1 MGNRPVTFRRRAVP
15 IVVKGMKRLLA
26 TAVLAGILSACAGIG
41 AAGLA
46 KSETPQQSLTTT
58 GKAMS
63 ALKSVRFDAHGTVE
77 VALPQAL
84 VDQLKAKG
92 GTQTGFL
99 SSKMSV
105 ALSIM
110 GAAQRPDRFQATVSA
125 KLGGLT
131 IQTEVV
137 AASGNLYYKDPMTSK
152 WGIVKRAGAAAS
164 HSSTANL
171 SYQTLLDTA
180 KSITEITDPSTSI
193 GGVAVDHYRVVP
205 DLVKL
210 FDQATAG
217 QSPSNATAASAL
229 EHVLQNATLTA
240 DVWTGTG
247 DHLIRRLSYDAS
259 VKADLSQLG
268 ALIAGKAADKA
279 PAFSL
284 PTGSM
289 AQVTAHIVIDLH
301 DFNTQV
307 SIQAPTV
314 AG

>member
-1 MGNRPVTFRRRAVP
+1 
-15 IVVKGMKRLLA
+15 MKRLLA
-26 TAVLAGILSACAGIG
+26 IAVFAGLLSACAGVS

-46 KSETPQQSLTTT
+46 KSETPQQSLNAT

-63 ALKSVRFDAHGTVE
+63 ALRSVRFDANGTVE
-77 VALPQAL
+77 VTLPQAL

-92 GTQTGFL
+92 GSQAGLL

-105 ALSIM
+105 AITIT
-110 GAAQRPDRFQATVSA
+110 GAAQRPDRLQATVSA

-137 AASGNLYYKDPMTSK
+137 GAGGNLYYKNPMTSK
-152 WGIVKRAGAAAS
+152 WEIVKRPGGEAS
-164 HSSTANL
+164 HSSSAKL
-171 SYQTLLDTA
+171 SYQVLLDTA
-180 KSITEITDPSTSI
+180 TSITEITDPNTSI

-210 FDQATAG
+210 FDQASAG
-217 QSPSNATAASAL
+217 QSPTNATAASVL
-229 EHVLQNATLTA
+229 KLVLQNATLTA

-259 VKADLSQLG
+259 VSADLSQLS
-268 ALIAGKAADKA
+268 AARASKPADKA
-279 PAFSL
+279 PTFSL
-284 PTGSM
+284 PAGSV
-289 AQVTAHIVIDLH
+289 AHVTAHIVINLH

-307 SIQAPTV
+307 NIQAPTV

>member
-1 MGNRPVTFRRRAVP
+1 
-15 IVVKGMKRLLA
+15 MKRLLA
-26 TAVLAGILSACAGIG
+26 TAVFAGLLSACAGVS
-41 AAGLA
+41 AAGLT
-46 KSETPQQSLTTT
+46 KSETPQQSLGTT

-63 ALKSVRFDAHGTVE
+63 ALKSVRFDANGTVE
-77 VALPQAL
+77 VTLPQAL

-92 GTQTGFL
+92 GSQAGFL

-105 ALSIM
+105 ALKIT
-110 GAAQRPDRFQATVSA
+110 GAARRPDRLQATVTA

-137 AASGNLYYKDPMTSK
+137 AAGGNLYYKDPMTSR
-152 WGIVKRAGAAAS
+152 WEIVKRAGAEAS
-164 HSSTANL
+164 HGSSAKL
-171 SYQTLLDTA
+171 SYRTILDTA
-180 KSITEITDPSTSI
+180 TSITEITDPNTSI

-210 FDQATAG
+210 FDQASAG
-217 QSPSNATAASAL
+217 QSPTNATAAGAL
-229 EHVLQNATLTA
+229 KLVLQNAILTA
-240 DVWTGTG
+240 DVWTGTS

-259 VKADLSQLG
+259 LSADLSQMS
-268 ALIAGKAADKA
+268 AARASKAPDKA

-284 PTGSM
+284 PAGSM

-307 SIQAPTV
+307 NIQAPTV

>member
-1 MGNRPVTFRRRAVP
+1 
-15 IVVKGMKRLLA
+15 MKRLLA
-26 TAVLAGILSACAGIG
+26 TAVFAGLLSACAGVS

-46 KSETPQQSLTTT
+46 KSETPQQSLSTT

-63 ALKSVRFDAHGTVE
+63 ALKSVRFDVNGTVE
-77 VALPQAL
+77 VTLPQAL

-92 GTQTGFL
+92 GSQAGFL

-105 ALSIM
+105 ALTIK
-110 GAAQRPDRFQATVSA
+110 GAAQRPDRLQATVTA

-137 AASGNLYYKDPMTSK
+137 AAGGNLYYKDPMTSK
-152 WGIVKRAGAAAS
+152 WEIVKRAGAEAS
-164 HSSTANL
+164 HGSSGKL
-171 SYQTLLDTA
+171 SYQMILDTA
-180 KSITEITDPSTSI
+180 TSITEITDPNTSI
-193 GGVAVDHYRVVP
+193 GVVAVDHYRVVP

-210 FDQATAG
+210 FNQASAG
-217 QSPSNATAASAL
+217 QSPTNATAASAL
-229 EHVLQNATLTA
+229 KLVLQNATLTA
-240 DVWTGTG
+240 DVWTGTS

-259 VKADLSQLG
+259 LSADLSQMS
-268 ALIAGKAADKA
+268 AAIAAGTPPEKA

-284 PTGSM
+284 PAGST
-289 AQVTAHIVIDLH
+289 AQVSAHIVIDLH

-307 SIQAPTV
+307 NIQAPTV

>member
-1 MGNRPVTFRRRAVP
+1 
-15 IVVKGMKRLLA
+15 MKRLLA
-26 TAVLAGILSACAGIG
+26 TALFAGLFSACAGVS

-46 KSETPQQSLTTT
+46 KSETPQQSLSTS
-58 GKAMS
+58 GKALS
-63 ALKSVRFDAHGTVE
+63 AVKSVRFDANGTVE
-77 VALPQAL
+77 VTLPQAL

-92 GTQTGFL
+92 GSQVGFL

-105 ALSIM
+105 ALTIK
-110 GAAQRPDRFQATVSA
+110 GAAQRPDRLQATVSA

-137 AASGNLYYKDPMTSK
+137 AAGGNLYYKDPMTSK
-152 WGIVKRAGAAAS
+152 WELVKRAGAEAS
-164 HSSTANL
+164 HSSTAKF
-171 SYQTLLDTA
+171 SYQMLLDTA
-180 KSITEITDPSTSI
+180 KSITEIKDPNMSI
-193 GGVAVDHYRVVP
+193 GGVTVDHYRVVP

-210 FDQATAG
+210 FDHASAG
-217 QSPSNATAASAL
+217 QSPTSATAASAL
-229 EHVLQNATLTA
+229 KLILQNATLTA
-240 DVWTGTG
+240 DVWTGNN

-259 VKADLSQLG
+259 VSADLSQ
-268 ALIAGKAADKA
+268 AIAAIAAGKPSDKA

-284 PTGSM
+284 PAGSM

-307 SIQAPTV
+307 NIQAPTV

>member
-1 MGNRPVTFRRRAVP
+1 
-15 IVVKGMKRLLA
+15 MKRLLA
-26 TAVLAGILSACAGIG
+26 TAVFAGLLSACAGVS

-46 KSETPQQSLTTT
+46 KSETPQQSLSTT

-63 ALKSVRFDAHGTVE
+63 ALKSVRFDASGTVE
-77 VALPQAL
+77 VTVPQAL

-92 GTQTGFL
+92 GSQAGFL

-105 ALSIM
+105 ALTIK
-110 GAAQRPDRFQATVSA
+110 GAAQRPDRLQATVSA

-137 AASGNLYYKDPMTSK
+137 AAGGNLYYTDPMTSK
-152 WGIVKRAGAAAS
+152 WQIVKRAGAEAS
-164 HSSTANL
+164 PGSSAKL
-171 SYQTLLDTA
+171 SYQMILDTA
-180 KSITEITDPSTSI
+180 KSITEITDPNTSI

-210 FDQATAG
+210 FDQASAG
-217 QSPSNATAASAL
+217 QSPTNATAASAL
-229 EHVLQNATLTA
+229 KLILQNATLTA
-240 DVWTGTG
+240 DVWTGTS

-259 VKADLSQLG
+259 VSADLSEVS
-268 ALIAGKAADKA
+268 AAIAAGKPSDKA
-279 PAFSL
+279 PRFSL
-284 PTGSM
+284 PAGSM

-307 SIQAPTV
+307 NIQAPTV

>member
-1 MGNRPVTFRRRAVP
+1 
-15 IVVKGMKRLLA
+15 MKRLLA
-26 TAVLAGILSACAGIG
+26 TAVFAGILSACAGVS

-46 KSETPQQSLTTT
+46 KSETPQQSLSAT

-63 ALKSVRFDAHGTVE
+63 AVKSVRFDANGTVE
-77 VALPQAL
+77 VTLPQAL

-92 GTQTGFL
+92 GSQVGFL

-105 ALSIM
+105 ALTIT
-110 GAAQRPDRFQATVSA
+110 GAAQRPDRLQATISA

-137 AASGNLYYKDPMTSK
+137 AAGGNLYYKDPTTSK
-152 WGIVKRAGAAAS
+152 WEIVKRAGAAAS
-164 HSSTANL
+164 HSSSAKL
-171 SYQTLLDTA
+171 SYQMLLDTA
-180 KSITEITDPSTSI
+180 KSITEIAHPTTSI

-210 FDQATAG
+210 FDQASAG
-217 QSPSNATAASAL
+217 QSPTTATAANAL
-229 EHVLQNATLTA
+229 RLVLQNATLTA
-240 DVWTGTG
+240 DVWTGAS

-259 VKADLSQLG
+259 VSADLSQLS
-268 ALIAGKAADKA
+268 AAFAGKAADKA

-284 PTGSM
+284 PAGST

-301 DFNTQV
+301 DFNTQLN
-307 SIQAPTV
+307 IQAPTV
-314 AG
+314 P

>member
-1 MGNRPVTFRRRAVP
+1 
-15 IVVKGMKRLLA
+15 MKRLLA
-26 TAVLAGILSACAGIG
+26 TAVLAGILSACAGVS

-46 KSETPQQSLTTT
+46 KSETPQQSLGAT

-63 ALKSVRFDAHGTVE
+63 ALKSVRFGANGTVD
-77 VALPQAL
+77 VTLPQAL

-92 GTQTGFL
+92 GSQAGFL

-105 ALSIM
+105 ALTIT
-110 GAAQRPDRFQATVSA
+110 GAAQRPDRLQATVSA

-131 IQTEVV
+131 IQTELV
-137 AASGNLYYKDPMTSK
+137 ATGGNLYYKDPMTSK
-152 WGIVKRAGAAAS
+152 WELVKRAGAAAS
-164 HSSTANL
+164 HGSTAKL
-171 SYQTLLDTA
+171 SYQMLLDTA
-180 KSITEITDPSTSI
+180 KSITEITDPNTSI
-193 GGVAVDHYRVVP
+193 GGVAGDHYRVVP

-210 FDQATAG
+210 FDQASAG
-217 QSPSNATAASAL
+217 QSPTNATAASAL
-229 EHVLQNATLTA
+229 KLVLQNASLTA
-240 DVWTGTG
+240 DVWTGTS

-259 VKADLSQLG
+259 ASADLSQLS
-268 ALIAGKAADKA
+268 ALMAGKAADKG

-284 PTGSM
+284 PAGSTM

-307 SIQAPTV
+307 NIQAPTV